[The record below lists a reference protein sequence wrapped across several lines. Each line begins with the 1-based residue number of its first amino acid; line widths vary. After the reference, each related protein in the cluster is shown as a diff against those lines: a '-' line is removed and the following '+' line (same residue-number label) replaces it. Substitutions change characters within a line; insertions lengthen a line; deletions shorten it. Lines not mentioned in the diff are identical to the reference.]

1 MWCKKAGMR
10 KSPGPDGIPS
20 ELYKYFLNILAP
32 ILLGVFNEAI
42 ENGSLPDFMKEGII
56 SLLYKKKDRK
66 DIRNYRPVTLLNSD
80 YKIFTKILTARLK
93 TVVTQL
99 IDPMQTGFVPGRF
112 IAENSQFMR
121 LLQAILDERD
131 DPGLFLFLDM
141 EKAFDRVSWT
151 YLLKALETI
160 GLGHS
165 GVNSDG
171 TETGNP
177 AQGFTALVKLMYDKE
192 APPRRMIHLNGH
204 QGKWFSLQSGVAQGC
219 PLSPLLFLFVTEGL
233 SRLLN
238 EDPRVKG
245 INIGTR
251 EIKFSMFADDTSL
264 CLRDFGSIGA
274 VFENLAL
281 YEEATGMKVN
291 TSKTEGVLLGSL
303 RGTPTPPQF
312 PIQWALDGNYVV
324 SLGVPIGNELDEEAF
339 WETKYRST
347 KRVLAQWKYVLGKTT
362 KGRVLISKLM
372 IYSRFRY
379 WAQCMTMP
387 DKIIKDIESDVSA
400 LIWQK
405 DPQFDMQEKGTKK
418 GFKRKMTQE
427 AAYNPWGKGGI
438 GMLHWP
444 SHIKALLAKWAIR
457 YMDPGK
463 GA

>member
-1 MWCKKAGMR
+1 MLSEATAYWSHTYQKKNTKAESMDKLLNLLSPTKIADEDADRLGKEISLEEVRMWCKKAGMR

-20 ELYKYFLNILAP
+20 KLYKYFLNILAP

-151 YLLKALETI
+151 YLLKALETM

-171 TETGNP
+171 TARPTGNP

-238 EDPRVKG
+238 EDKRVKG

-291 TSKTEGVLLGSL
+291 T
-303 RGTPTPPQF
+303 
-312 PIQWALDGNYVV
+312 N
-324 SLGVPIGNELDEEAF
+324 
-339 WETKYRST
+339 
-347 KRVLAQWKYVLGKTT
+347 
-362 KGRVLISKLM
+362 
-372 IYSRFRY
+372 
-379 WAQCMTMP
+379 
-387 DKIIKDIESDVSA
+387 
-400 LIWQK
+400 
-405 DPQFDMQEKGTKK
+405 
-418 GFKRKMTQE
+418 
-427 AAYNPWGKGGI
+427 
-438 GMLHWP
+438 
-444 SHIKALLAKWAIR
+444 
-457 YMDPGK
+457 
-463 GA
+463 